1 MSYEVLSDVAK
12 IIMGQSPPSSTY
24 NSIGEGLPFFQGK
37 TDFGEMYP
45 TPRVYCSE
53 PNRIAEPGDILI
65 TVRAPVGPTNIN
77 VVQSCIGR
85 GLAAIRASKS
95 IDRDYLLYFLRF
107 YEPELA
113 KAGTGSTFSAIS
125 CEDLETVKI
134 PLPPLTEQRRIADLL
149 SRTDRLRRLRRFG
162 DTLSASLLQ
171 SVFLEMFGDLANNS
185 KGSERAIID
194 DVLSLS
200 QYGTSNKSN
209 SEKRGYPIL
218 GMTNITYDGRLKLE
232 PLSYV
237 ELSDKEFRELRLEKG
252 DIIFNRTNSTDL
264 VGKTTFWNYD
274 FDAVI
279 ASYLVKLKLKKNVL
293 PEYFVAFLNMPYYKH
308 LFQERCKKAIGQ
320 SNISPTLLREFP
332 MLIPPLSKQEQFAA
346 VVWRVES
353 LRRRQSESA
362 RQGEGLFQSLLD
374 EAFRG

>member
-134 PLPPLTEQRRIADLL
+134 PLPPQPEQRRIADLL
-149 SRTDRLRRLRRFG
+149 TRTDRLRRLRRVG
-162 DTLSASLLQ
+162 NAISASLLQ
-171 SVFLEMFGDLANNS
+171 SVFLEMFGNPKTNS
-185 KGSERAIID
+185 KHWQGAKFSDVCESRLGKMLDDKQQTGKHLRPYLRNINVQWANID
-194 DVLSLS
+194 LSDIAQMDFNQKDREEFRLKYGDVLICEGGEVGRSAIWRDEMPECYFQKALHRARPDPKLAIPEYILWLMFMMAQTGGLGDFTS
-200 QYGTSNKSN
+200 QVT
-209 SEKRGYPIL
+209 
-218 GMTNITYDGRLKLE
+218 
-232 PLSYV
+232 
-237 ELSDKEFRELRLEKG
+237 
-252 DIIFNRTNSTDL
+252 
-264 VGKTTFWNYD
+264 
-274 FDAVI
+274 I
-279 ASYLVKLKLKKNVL
+279 AHLTGEKLKELIIPVPPL
-293 PEYFVAFLNMPYYKH
+293 PE
-308 LFQERCKKAIGQ
+308 
-320 SNISPTLLREFP
+320 
-332 MLIPPLSKQEQFAA
+332 QEQFAA
-346 VVWRVES
+346 VVRWVES
-353 LRRRQSESA
+353 LRGRQRESA
-362 RQGEGLFQSLLD
+362 RQGEGLFQSLLN
-374 EAFRG
+374 EAFGG